1 MENNPAIHQI
11 DSRDLIAQ
19 SQNFTVEAVTQKFTT
34 GVPQAF
40 NFGAQVSIFV
50 LATLLAITF
59 IHFLLNRD

>member
-1 MENNPAIHQI
+1 MENNPAIYK
-11 DSRDLIAQ
+11 IAQ
-19 SQNFTVEAVTQKFTT
+19 TYQPLTVDSVTTKFTQ

-59 IHFLLNRD
+59 IKFLLNRNE